1 MRGRRCGH
9 AVDHEEPL
17 VLEPGV
23 RSWGYCQH
31 LDTVFSVRE
40 DEGMTQTRPPAIRRE
55 VGDFLRSRRERVT
68 PQQVGL
74 PSTGRR
80 RTPGLRR
87 EEVAVLAGVGVTW
100 YTWLEQGRPINVSAQ
115 VLQAVARALQLDD
128 TERRHLH
135 RLAGSG
141 TPKAESPEC
150 DPRLVAAFQPVLDK
164 LDPFPACLQT
174 PLFDVVAY
182 NRAYRFLFTDM
193 DLVPPGERNCA
204 VRFFTDPDWRSRYVD
219 GDLVADRMVA
229 RLRAEVG
236 ADIGAPAAAGIVDD
250 LRERSKEFARLWA
263 RHDVMPQQYE
273 TKRLDSPLVGRLQLN
288 FVSTSVS
295 ETGHRMTVMTPADES
310 TSLRLTRM
318 AGLTVATTRV

>member
-1 MRGRRCGH
+1 M
-9 AVDHEEPL
+9 
-17 VLEPGV
+17 
-23 RSWGYCQH
+23 
-31 LDTVFSVRE
+31 
-40 DEGMTQTRPPAIRRE
+40 RRE

-68 PQQVGL
+68 PQQAGL

-100 YTWLEQGRPINVSAQ
+100 YTWLEQGRPINVSTH

-128 TERRHLH
+128 TERRHLYQ
-135 RLAGSG
+135 LAGSR
-141 TPKAESPEC
+141 TPKAEPSSG
-150 DPRLVAAFQPVLDK
+150 DPGLIAAFQPVLDK

-174 PLFDVVAY
+174 SLFDVVAY

-193 DLVPPGERNCA
+193 DLIPPDERNCA
-204 VRFFTDPDWRSRYVD
+204 VQFFTDPDWRSRYVD
-219 GDLVADRMVA
+219 VDLVAARMVA

-236 ADIGAPAAAGIVDD
+236 ADIGAPAAAGIVDA
-250 LRERSKEFARLWA
+250 LRERSKDFARLWA
-263 RHDVMPQQYE
+263 RHDVLPQQYE
-273 TKRLDSPLVGRLQLN
+273 TKRLDSPLVGQLQLN
-288 FVSTSVS
+288 FVSTDVP

-318 AGLTVATTRV
+318 AGLTVAATRV

>member
-1 MRGRRCGH
+1 MPSIIERRLSWNQKSIYGGT
-9 AVDHEEPL
+9 ATTRI
-17 VLEPGV
+17 PG
-23 RSWGYCQH
+23 
-31 LDTVFSVRE
+31 LSVRE
-40 DEGMTQTRPPAIRRE
+40 DEDMTETGPAAVRRE

-100 YTWLEQGRPINVSAQ
+100 YTWLEQGRPINVSTH

-135 RLAGSG
+135 QLAGSS
-141 TPKAESPEC
+141 TPKAQPSAEC
-150 DPRLVAAFQPVLDK
+150 DPGLIAAFQPVLDK

-193 DLVPPGERNCA
+193 DLIPPDERNCA
-204 VRFFTDPDWRSRYVD
+204 VQFFTDPDWRSRYVD
-219 GDLVADRMVA
+219 VDLVAARMVA

-236 ADIGAPAAAGIVDD
+236 ADIGAPAAGGIVDD
-250 LRERSKEFARLWA
+250 LRERSEDFARLWA
-263 RHDVMPQQYE
+263 RHDVLPRQYE
-273 TKRLDSPLVGRLQLN
+273 TKRLDSPLVGQLRLN
-288 FVSTSVS
+288 FVSTDVP

-310 TSLRLTRM
+310 TSLRLTQM
-318 AGLTVATTRV
+318 AGLTAATTRA